1 MRGRTSYGVPT
12 GFLDLPPEATVS
24 PHHGELDLPLGAT
37 AREQVRAIVRQEMAA
52 PRWTVEHA
60 AFHPV
65 NPETV
70 MSEKKDQPQ
79 QTQPKPGAAPSPP
92 PQPPQAGQQSQ
103 HAPGQQPQPG
113 QAQPQGGQ
121 AQQQPPPNQ
130 GGEGPMSQVDWGKV
144 QHAVATVTEHLPEF
158 PDLVTRLADT
168 FRSRPQ
174 PAQAAQSEAGVDHAG
189 TVDAQ
194 TEHLVNLLALHLH
207 HKALVRAEAEDR
219 ESE

>member
-1 MRGRTSYGVPT
+1 MRGHTSWGVPT
-12 GFLDLPPEATVS
+12 GFLDLPPEATMS

-70 MSEKKDQPQ
+70 MAEKKDQPQ
-79 QTQPKPGAAPSPP
+79 QAQPKPGAAPTSPP
-92 PQPPQAGQQSQ
+92 PQSQQ
-103 HAPGQQPQPG
+103 PGQQPQPG

-121 AQQQPPPNQ
+121 AQQQPASGQ
-130 GGEGPMSQVDWGKV
+130 GGEGPMSEVDWGKV
-144 QHAVATVTEHLPEF
+144 QHDVATVTEHLPEF
-158 PDLVTRLADT
+158 PELVTRLADT

-174 PAQAAQSEAGVDHAG
+174 PTRAAESEAGVDHAG
-189 TVDAQ
+189 AVDAQ

-207 HKALVRAEAEDR
+207 HKALVRAEEEAAKE
-219 ESE
+219 E